1 MPGHN
6 FALLSPTDFEELCR
20 DLLQRKLGVDLQ
32 AFTKGRDGGIDLR
45 HAPIPDCNWIVQCK
59 HYSGSS
65 FSTLK
70 SKLKNEELP
79 KLLKLQ
85 PDRYILATSL
95 GLTPPRVQELFEL
108 LQPHCKS
115 PHDIVSKDDLDGQ
128 LRDNPSIEQSHLKL
142 WVTSEPILSRIL
154 HNDLFTQ
161 SILTKEEVSK
171 RAALYVQTDELKK
184 ARKKLAND
192 RVCILS
198 GVPGVGKT
206 TLAEMLLLDY
216 LANDWQLVALHQ
228 NVSEALRAFQQN
240 PNAKQ
245 VFYYDD
251 FLGQISSGEKLAKNE
266 DQVLLKLMKSIQA
279 TPRKRFVLT
288 TREYILAQAKA
299 EHERLANSEIDIYR
313 FVVDCDDYGDYEKAK
328 ILANHLYFHGVPR
341 KHIEALI
348 DGAKFRKIIS
358 HKNYSP
364 RIVEWMT
371 GQAETSSCK
380 PSQYPTLFV
389 SKLDDPSKLWNHAFN
404 NQLSESSRHLLFVLA
419 TIGDAAFSHGLE
431 QIFEIFY
438 SEQSKRLHIARSSS
452 DYRSSLNELE
462 GTFIRIHADASDRV
476 VQFHNPSILDFLK
489 SELRNKV
496 MEIRALLQTAIDF
509 NQVQRLALVFKID
522 YQTSK
527 RAKVTP
533 IAADDAEVLATA
545 LERTID
551 SPTVGAER
559 HVFLV
564 KSWVR
569 IRRDRWKRLRDCVQ
583 IGNSFDSEPLR
594 QHILELVGSKI
605 DEYSVNS
612 GGELAEI
619 IGVIEKV
626 KHAHWCHED
635 EANHLNSLEKTLLLN
650 GIKELEEPLD
660 GLATLSGW
668 LEVNTGLFGP
678 SEYKDL
684 IDSISSA
691 VSNEVDHEI
700 SEQDPQRLGG
710 DLESVEQI
718 SRSTGLDLSH
728 EVQRLE
734 DAITECDPP
743 PDEETPDDWTQS
755 VNSQSSE
762 ADIDSL
768 FDALLQ

>member
-45 HAPIPDCNWIVQCK
+45 HAPVLGCNWIVQCK

-79 KLLKLQ
+79 KLSKLK

-95 GLTPPRVQELFEL
+95 GLTPPRVDELFEL
-108 LQPHCKS
+108 LKPHCKS
-115 PHDIVSKDDLDGQ
+115 THDIVSKDDLDGQ
-128 LRDNPSIEQSHLKL
+128 LRDSPDIEQSHFKL
-142 WVTSEPILSRIL
+142 WVTSEPILSRII
-154 HNDLFTQ
+154 HNDLFVQ
-161 SILTKEEVSK
+161 SILTKDEVSK
-171 RAALYVQTDELKK
+171 RAALYVQTDALTN
-184 ARKKLAND
+184 ARKRLIRD

-216 LANDWQLVALHQ
+216 LAKDWQLVSLHQ
-228 NVSEALRAFQQN
+228 NVSEGLRAYQQN
-240 PNAKQ
+240 PKAKQ

-266 DQVLLKLMKSIQA
+266 DRVLLKLMKSVQA

-299 EHERLANSEIDIYR
+299 EHERLANSEIDLYR
-313 FVVDCDDYGDYEKAK
+313 FVVNCDDYGDYEKAK

-341 KHIEALI
+341 GHIESLI
-348 DGAKFRKIIS
+348 DGAKFRKIIK

-364 RIVEWMT
+364 RIVEWLT

-380 PSQYPTLFV
+380 PSGYLAHFV
-389 SKLDDPSKLWNHAFN
+389 SKLDNPAKLWNHAFN
-404 NQLSESSRHLLFVLA
+404 RQLSESSRHLLFVFA
-419 TIGDAAFSHGLE
+419 TIGDAAFGHELE
-431 QIFEIFY
+431 QVFERFY
-438 SEQSKRLHIARSSS
+438 SQQSSRLHIARTSN
-452 DYRSSLNELE
+452 DFRSSLNELE
-462 GTFIRIHADASDRV
+462 GAFIRIHADSGERV
-476 VQFHNPSILDFLK
+476 IQFHNPSILDFLK
-489 SELRNKV
+489 SELRTKAT
-496 MEIRALLQTAIDF
+496 EIRALLQTAIDF
-509 NQVQRLALVFKID
+509 IQVQRLALVFELG
-522 YQTSK
+522 YQPNK
-527 RAKVTP
+527 RANS
-533 IAADDAEVLATA
+533 IRLAADDAEVLATS
-545 LERTID
+545 LEQTID
-551 SPTVGAER
+551 LPTVGAER
-559 HVFLV
+559 HAFLG

-569 IRRDRWKRLRDCVQ
+569 VRHDRWKRLRDCIQ
-583 IGNSFDSEPLR
+583 IGNSFASESLQER
-594 QHILELVGSKI
+594 ILALIALKI
-605 DEYSVNS
+605 DEYSVDS

-619 IGVIEKV
+619 LGVIEKV
-626 KHAHWCHED
+626 KGAHWCQED
-635 EANHLNSLEKTLLLN
+635 EANRLNSVAKILLLDRV
-650 GIKELEEPLD
+650 KELEEPLD
-660 GLATLSGW
+660 GLATLSDW
-668 LEVNTGLFGP
+668 LEGNTGLFEP
-678 SEYKDL
+678 PESKDL
-684 IDSISSA
+684 LDSISSA
-691 VSNEVDHEI
+691 VSNEVDNEI

-718 SRSTGLDLSH
+718 SRSTGLDFSF
-728 EVQRLE
+728 EEQRLE
-734 DAITECDPP
+734 EAIAECGPP

-755 VNSQSSE
+755 ANSSSSE

-768 FDALLQ
+768 FDALIQ